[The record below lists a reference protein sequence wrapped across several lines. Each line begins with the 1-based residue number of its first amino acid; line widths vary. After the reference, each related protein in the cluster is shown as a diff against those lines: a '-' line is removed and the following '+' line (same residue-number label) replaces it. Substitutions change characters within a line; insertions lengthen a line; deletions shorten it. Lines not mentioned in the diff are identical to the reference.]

1 MTGSAEPLSLLE
13 RWQSAWPQALAVW
26 SQFTRLSDPNLCQSS
41 VTAAKEGLT
50 SSFAMI
56 RLSDQSVVVDLEGIE
71 RLKLEDCSRGSGPRN
86 RPPCISSGQRQ

>member
-1 MTGSAEPLSLLE
+1 MTGSAESLSLLE

-56 RLSDQSVVVDLEGIE
+56 RLADQSVVVDLEGVE
-71 RLKLEDCSRGSGPRN
+71 RLKLEDYAVEVLAHEIG
-86 RPPCISSGQRQ
+86 